1 MARTPNYGMTSAL
14 VALAMLGAFASDA
27 DDLQAL
33 REAAGRYVAAMKAV
47 LNLPE
52 GAGCS
57 EMSAKANDYA
67 QAKVAYYRTAREA
80 MPSLIGMV
88 KGENTD
94 KRYGED
100 LIELFRGFGD
110 EEDAEATVLLISK
123 LRRCENSDKSAQLR
137 KAVEDA
143 QQIAEEFL
151 EDFGRLEGA

>member
-1 MARTPNYGMTSAL
+1 MARTANYRVTSAL
-14 VALAMLGAFASDA
+14 IAWAMIVAFPSDA

-33 REAAGRYVAAMKAV
+33 REAARCYVAAMKAV

-52 GAGCS
+52 AADCP
-57 EMSAKANDYA
+57 EISAKANDYA
-67 QAKVAYYRTAREA
+67 TAKIAYYKAAREA

-110 EEDAEATVLLISK
+110 EEDGEATVLLISK
-123 LRRCENSDKSAQLR
+123 LRGCENSDKSAQLR
-137 KAVEDA
+137 KAVEEA

-151 EDFGRLEGA
+151 EDFGQSEGA

>member
-1 MARTPNYGMTSAL
+1 
-14 VALAMLGAFASDA
+14 MLGAFASEA

-33 REAAGRYVAAMKAV
+33 REAARCYVAAIKAV

-52 GAGCS
+52 AVDCS
-57 EMSAKANDYA
+57 EISAKANDYA
-67 QAKVAYYRTAREA
+67 AAKVAYYKAARDA
-80 MPSLIGMV
+80 MPSLVGMV

-94 KRYGED
+94 QRYGED

-110 EEDAEATVLLISK
+110 DENAEATVLLVSK
-123 LRRCENSDKSAQLR
+123 LRGCENSDRSAQLR
-137 KAVEDA
+137 KAVEEA